1 MITIVLRLGYFL
13 LALVFFMGFTGSDF
27 LFLTSFLNDKVLH
40 FLAFLIY
47 PFITLIVFSKVKN
60 IVFFTVLTFSFMS
73 IAIEIIQREF
83 TNRVFSELDM
93 LYSIFGVLSFYI
105 TTSLFKILIKSLKS
119 QIILVTTTF
128 SSISFHSTIKTFV
141 LL

>member
-47 PFITLIVFSKVKN
+47 PFITLFVFSKVKN
-60 IVFFTVLTFSFMS
+60 IVFFIVLLFSFLS
-73 IAIEIIQREF
+73 VAVEIIQREF
-83 TNRVFSELDM
+83 TSRVFSELDM

-105 TTSLFKILIKSLKS
+105 IVNLFKIFIKSGKS
-119 QIILVTTTF
+119 
-128 SSISFHSTIKTFV
+128 
-141 LL
+141 

>member
-73 IAIEIIQREF
+73 IAIEIIQKEF

-119 QIILVTTTF
+119 
-128 SSISFHSTIKTFV
+128 
-141 LL
+141 